1 MKKIKMLVFD
11 IDGVITDGKRY
22 VCGDTEI
29 KSLSLKDLDAIHQ
42 FQDEGF
48 KVGCISGENTGF
60 SQSFVHTA
68 HLDFA
73 RLGCKSKKEALAEL
87 TEQCGLSLEEVCYIG
102 DGKYDIPALKAA
114 GLGICPADAIEEAR
128 QAANGVLTC
137 KGGEGCIAEMYTLL
151 KKRNN
156 QEDTVPEQ
164 NAAIVRCMDEHMA
177 VLSRLMEEPDR
188 IAKIGEAVN
197 MIADCYRAH
206 GRVLICGNGGSAADA
221 QHLAGE
227 LVGRFYLE
235 RKALD
240 AEALTTDTSVLTALA
255 NDYDY
260 DVIFARQVEAKA
272 SSGDI
277 LIGITTSGTSKN
289 IRQAFKRA
297 KQCGVKTILLTG
309 AIEKEAEILEDTDC
323 LLSVPSRN
331 TPRIQE
337 MHILI
342 GHIICEFVEKEIADE
357 TINP

>member
-42 FQDEGF
+42 LQDDGL
-48 KVGCISGENTGF
+48 KVGCISGEDTGF

-68 HLDFA
+68 RLDFA
-73 RLGCKSKKEALAEL
+73 RLGCKSKGTAFAELAE
-87 TEQCGLSLEEVCYIG
+87 QFGLSLEEVCYIG

-114 GLGICPADAIEEAR
+114 GIGVCPADAIEEAR
-128 QAANGVLTC
+128 QAANVILTC
-137 KGGEGCIAEMYTLL
+137 RGGEGCIAELYTLL
-151 KKRNN
+151 NKRTDLK
-156 QEDTVPEQ
+156 DTASEQ
-164 NAAIVRCMDEHMA
+164 NAAIARRMDEHMA

-188 IAKIGEAVN
+188 IAQIGKAVS

-235 RKALD
+235 RRALD

-260 DVIFARQVEAKA
+260 DVVFARQVEAKA
-272 SSGDI
+272 SSGDV

-297 KQCGVKTILLTG
+297 KLCGVKTILLTG
-309 AIEKEAEILEDTDC
+309 AIANGAEILEDTDC
-323 LLSVPSRN
+323 LLSVPARD

-342 GHIICEFVEKEIADE
+342 GHIICELVEKEIADE
-357 TINP
+357 TIHP